1 MCKRI
6 FIAATQQNDGKT
18 TISLGL
24 MAAFRKRFKK
34 IGFIKPVGQRYLV
47 EQGYK
52 VDEDSVLI
60 ERVFGIDCC
69 LKDTSPVAIEKGF
82 TEWYIR
88 QGKPQPIGRQIKESF
103 RRVAQDKDFVVIEGT
118 GHAGVGSCF
127 DWCNA
132 SVARLLRSK
141 VVLVA
146 SGGIGRPIDEIMLNK
161 ALFDKAGVELIG
173 VIINKVAPEKYDKI
187 NKFVRL
193 GLARKKINVLGVL
206 PYKPSLSAPTVK
218 QMCEELDTE
227 INIGKENCL
236 NIIEHIVIGAME
248 PHEALKHITNKSLI
262 ITSGD
267 REDIILAALSS
278 QICNVSANKTTISGF
293 VLTGGLRPHR
303 SIIELVKNTN
313 IPVMFVKD
321 DTYTTAKKIHDRT
334 IKIQP
339 EDAEKIDTVT
349 QMLEKYVAIDRIFSN
364 I

>member
-18 TISLGL
+18 TVSLGL
-24 MAAFRKRFKK
+24 MAAFGKRYKK
-34 IGFIKPVGQRYLV
+34 IGFIKPIGQRYLV

-52 VDEDSVLI
+52 IDEDSVLI
-60 ERVFGIDCC
+60 ERVFGIDCR
-69 LKDTSPVAIEKGF
+69 LKDTSPVAIERGF

-88 QGKPQPIGRQIKESF
+88 NGKQQPIGRQIKESF
-103 RRVAQDKDFVVIEGT
+103 RRVAQGKDLVIIEGT

-132 SVARLLRSK
+132 SVAKLLCSK
-141 VVLVA
+141 VILVT

-173 VIINKVAPEKYDKI
+173 VIINKVMPEKYDKI
-187 NKFVRL
+187 NKLVRL
-193 GLARKKINVLGVL
+193 GLARKKIGVLGVL
-206 PYKPSLSAPTVK
+206 PYRPVLNAPTVR
-218 QMCEELDTE
+218 QIREELDTA
-227 INIGKENCL
+227 ILIGKENAH
-236 NIIEHIVIGAME
+236 NIIEHIVIGAMG
-248 PHEALKHITNKSLI
+248 PHEALKFIREKSLI
-262 ITSGD
+262 ITGGD

-278 QICNVSANKTTISGF
+278 QICSVQHQPRISGL
-293 VLTGGLRPHR
+293 VLTGGIKPHR
-303 SIIELVKNTN
+303 SVLELVKNTN

-339 EDAEKIDTVT
+339 EDKEKIATVT
-349 QMLEKYVAIDRIFSN
+349 NMLEKYVDIDRILAG

>member
-18 TISLGL
+18 TVSLGL
-24 MAAFRKRFKK
+24 MAAFRKRFKR
-34 IGFIKPVGQRYLV
+34 ISFIKPVGQRYVV

-52 VDEDSVLI
+52 VEEDSVLI
-60 ERVFGIDCC
+60 ERIFGIDCS

-88 QGKPQPIGRQIKESF
+88 KGKPRPIGEQIKESY
-103 RRVAQDKDFVVIEGT
+103 RRVARNKGLVVIEGT

-127 DWCNA
+127 DWCN
-132 SVARLLRSK
+132 SRVAKLLRSK
-141 VVLVA
+141 VILVT

-161 ALFDKAGVELIG
+161 ALFDKEGVELIG
-173 VIINKVAPEKYDKI
+173 VIVNKVIPEKYDKI
-187 NKFVRL
+187 NKFVRM
-193 GLARKKINVLGVL
+193 GFERKKINVLGVL
-206 PYKPSLSAPTVK
+206 PYKPFLSAPTVK
-218 QMCEELDTE
+218 QICEELETQ
-227 INIGKENCL
+227 IVIGKSNSS

-248 PHEALKHITNKSLI
+248 PHEALKHIKEKCLI

-278 QICNVSANKTTISGF
+278 QLCNIVAKSTISGF
-293 VLTGGLRPHR
+293 VLTGGLRPHS
-303 SIIELVKNTN
+303 SIIELVKSTN
-313 IPVMFVKD
+313 IPVMFVSD

-339 EDAEKIDTVT
+339 EDKEKINIVS
-349 QMLEKYVAIDRIFSN
+349 QMLEKYVDVDKILKKI
-364 I
+364 